1 LQTIPQPA
9 SLPHHET
16 GLQATCHQGIQ
27 LSGTGFAYVRAWIND
42 DPAAFTIFNAD
53 LKTDLQD
60 NGVRLAWH
68 SCLVERAPFCF

>member
-1 LQTIPQPA
+1 MLR
-9 SLPHHET
+9 
-16 GLQATCHQGIQ
+16 QATFRHVRIAPKALSHQEFRC
-27 LSGTGFAYVRAWIND
+27 SGTAFAYVRAWIND

-68 SCLVERAPFCF
+68 SCLAERAPFCF

>member
-1 LQTIPQPA
+1 VRRRATPRHIKIAPQA
-9 SLPHHET
+9 LPQQE
-16 GLQATCHQGIQ
+16 IRR
-27 LSGTGFAYVRAWIND
+27 SGTGFAYVRAWIND

-68 SCLVERAPFCF
+68 SCLAERAPFCF